1 MEFYERNLNMQI
13 KKISKEEIYV
23 RGSMLDLDHNI
34 LIELKVEVKT
44 KKIIYAKAEMI
55 KSPFKKC
62 NFALKRIS
70 LIKGLKVER
79 GISKEIYKR
88 LGTEEGCIHLVEI
101 CMSILRLTANFL
113 LALEYK
119 RDELKK
125 KGISEEEL
133 MKIEKKFLKGTCVVF
148 KD

>member
-13 KKISKEEIYV
+13 KKISKKEIYV
-23 RGSMLDLDHNI
+23 KGSMLDLDHNI
-34 LIELKVEVKT
+34 VIELKVEIKT
-44 KKIIYAKAEMI
+44 KKIIYANAEMI
-55 KSPFKKC
+55 KTPFKIC

-70 LIKGLKVER
+70 SIVGLKVER

-125 KGISEEEL
+125 KGIKEEEL
-133 MKIEKKFLKGTCVVF
+133 REFEKKFLEGTCVAF